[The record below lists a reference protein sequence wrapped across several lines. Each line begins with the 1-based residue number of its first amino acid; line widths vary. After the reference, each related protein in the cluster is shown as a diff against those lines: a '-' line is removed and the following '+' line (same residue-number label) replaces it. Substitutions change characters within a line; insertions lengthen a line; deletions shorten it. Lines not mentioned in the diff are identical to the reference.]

1 MKKMKKL
8 WVLEKGKVRAL
19 TIQWSYSSFFMFN
32 GNKED
37 QDEEEQG
44 EVMQAYLAK
53 EDTHMSGK
61 GIHPHTLTLVIQK
74 TDEEIDD

>member
-1 MKKMKKL
+1 
-8 WVLEKGKVRAL
+8 
-19 TIQWSYSSFFMFN
+19 MFN

-37 QDEEEQG
+37 QDEEEEQG
-44 EVMQAYLAK
+44 EVMQAYLAR